1 MRHLASN
8 QTNGCRI
15 IVGSILCCEH
25 ETGHC
30 YTICLL
36 DKFGCTALAP
46 RVKCQLVEVR
56 VTHQGT
62 PRDGQYIEYHA
73 HKDLYGKMFI
83 ATLFITVQ
91 KDRT

>member
-1 MRHLASN
+1 MDPFYVVSMRPATATLFVFLTS
-8 QTNGCRI
+8 
-15 IVGSILCCEH
+15 
-25 ETGHC
+25 
-30 YTICLL
+30 
-36 DKFGCTALAP
+36 FGCTALAP